1 MTPDVAAAWQ
11 LIPPTTQALLLDL
24 VACPLPAGWELD
36 VAVLA
41 GIRTTAQP
49 PVGVVFERR
58 SHWWVWRTR
67 NRTGTAI
74 SISEAIEQVTAMI
87 G

>member
-1 MTPDVAAAWQ
+1 MAPDITAAWA
-11 LIPPTTQALLLDL
+11 LIPPATQTLLLDL
-24 VACPLPAGWELD
+24 ATCDLPAGWELD

-49 PVGVVFERR
+49 PVGVMFERR

-67 NRTGTAI
+67 SRTGTADTI
-74 SISEAIEQVTAMI
+74 TEAVAAATKMI